1 MRQKILRIL
10 LPALCCGVILC
21 SDAATLAQSNHAAT
35 QLAAALRRQAPGLAR
50 LTRAERDYFP
60 IAVWFAGGKSRA
72 PMLSRHPRRERAEW
86 LRQLE
91 TIKRLGFNSVKTW
104 VDWSTAEPRPGVF
117 DMRDLRQLLELAQQ
131 AGLKVIVQVYADSA
145 PDWVGEKFPHA
156 EFVTATGVHIRSQSA
171 PGYSF
176 DNPGVHAAEL
186 DFYRHVAQVAAASP
200 AFYGY
205 DLWSEPHLVNWVWF
219 NDLPHVQ
226 FDFNRF
232 TIARFQQWL
241 RRKYGTLA
249 ALNHAW
255 YRGFENWNE
264 VQPPRFGTI
273 LSYSDFM
280 DWRAFILHK
289 LAADLGAKAG
299 AVMAVSPKFITSSH
313 SDIPGVL
320 NTPLDGYGN
329 PDDWL
334 MFRRVDYYGA
344 SIYPLHAE
352 AQLHGWPPEERAF
365 GFDGSYAASMG
376 RGFFVGEMQAGQG
389 ATGLRVNDPVTGAEL
404 QEWGWTAIAHGA
416 KSIAYYAWYPMNA
429 GYESDGYGMIHL
441 DGTLTRRAHAAGALA
456 AAVNAHARLFH
467 DAQPVRAQLA
477 LLYNPLSYL
486 SGGDTV
492 SPGQAVRN
500 SLMGVYRA
508 FYAENLPVT
517 FLHAGDV
524 ARHAAEYKAIYLP
537 YDITLARPVARALA
551 AYVRQGGTL
560 IAEAR
565 TAWNDARGFAY
576 PRIPGGGLD
585 RVFGVQEASLWPGT
599 KTTFTFLPSAP
610 AGMAGLTSPAAQFEE
625 ALKVERGTVLARFA
639 DGRPAV
645 VESHYG
651 RGKTIYIGTFL
662 GIANQTTHT
671 ADTGKLLRALGRW
684 AGIAPPLTV
693 YGGSTTKLEVRL
705 LDVPWRAMPPGEQ
718 THAGQL
724 LIAINHGPAGHYQIR
739 LKRRWTGVE
748 KFFGAS
754 QPKMQPAAGGNSLS
768 IALAHQG
775 VTVLLLH

>member
-1 MRQKILRIL
+1 MKNWTLKRQLILTVWL
-10 LPALCCGVILC
+10 LLGPAFGAGVR
-21 SDAATLAQSNHAAT
+21 AVAQSRPAPPRRPS
-35 QLAAALRRQAPGLAR
+35 LRRLAP
-50 LTRAERDYFP
+50 AERDFFP
-60 IAVWFAGGKSRA
+60 VAVWFAGGKSRA
-72 PMLSRHPRRERAEW
+72 PMLSRYPRRERAQW
-86 LRQLE
+86 LRQLR

-104 VDWSTAEPRPGVF
+104 VDWATAEPRPGVF
-117 DMRDLRQLLELAQQ
+117 DLRDLRQLLALAQI
-131 AGLKVIVQVYADSA
+131 AGLKVIVQVYADAA
-145 PDWVGEKFPHA
+145 PDWVGEKYPHA

-176 DNPGVHAAEL
+176 DNPGVRAAVL
-186 DFYRHVAQVAAASP
+186 RFYRRVAQVASASP

-226 FDFNRF
+226 FDYNRYA
-232 TIARFQQWL
+232 IARFQRWL

-255 YRGFENWNE
+255 YRGFTSWSQ

-273 LSYSDFM
+273 LSYTDFM

-289 LAADLGAKAG
+289 LAADLGAKAR
-299 AVMAVSPKFITSSH
+299 AVMRVNPRFITSSH

-329 PDDWL
+329 PDDWK

-344 SIYPLHAE
+344 SIYPMHAD
-352 AQLHGWPPEERAF
+352 AQLHGWPPVMRAF
-365 GFDGSYAASMG
+365 GFDGSYAASLG

-404 QEWGWTAIAHGA
+404 RDWGWTAIAHGA
-416 KSIAYYAWYPMNA
+416 KAICYYAWYPMNA

-441 DGTLTRRAHAAGALA
+441 DGSLTRRAHAAGKLA
-456 AAVNAHARLFH
+456 SVVNRHARLFH
-467 DAQPVRAQLA
+467 DALPIHAQLA

-500 SLMGVYRA
+500 SLLGVYRA
-508 FYAENLPVT
+508 LYSENLPVT

-524 ARHAAEYKAIYLP
+524 ARRASRYKAIYLP

-585 RVFGVQEASLWPGT
+585 KVFGVEEASLWPGT
-599 KTTFTFLPSAP
+599 KTTFSFLPGAP
-610 AGMAGLTSPAAQFEE
+610 AGMDGLKVPAAQFEE
-625 ALKVERGTVLARFA
+625 ALRLVRGRVLARFA

-651 RGKTIYIGTFL
+651 RGRTIYIGTFL
-662 GIANQTTHT
+662 GLANQTLHSP
-671 ADTGKLLRALGRW
+671 AAAKLLRALARW
-684 AGIAPPLTV
+684 AGIHPPLRVT
-693 YGGSTTKLEVRL
+693 GGRSVEARL
-705 LDVPWRAMPPGEQ
+705 LRVPRRAMPAGERQ
-718 THAGQL
+718 HAGEL
-724 LIAINHGPAGHYQIR
+724 LIAINRGAADNFQVQLP
-739 LKRRWTGVE
+739 RRWTGV
-748 KFFGAS
+748 AS
-754 QPKMQPAAGGNSLS
+754 LLGGQAPALKAQPRGSRLMLRLPPA
-768 IALAHQG
+768 G
-775 VTVLLLH
+775 VSVLLLH